1 MTDTAPA
8 APAPGSGRRVGL
20 VDGAADA
27 TTQRF
32 WVVLDEDAVVQLD
45 DLLVCHQQLPGGG
58 SVAHF
63 GIVVEGRRHIEGAS
77 FASDT
82 MRIAGDQT
90 MPGLTARRV
99 EVQVLRTDPELWLA
113 PEPGAEVRRAA
124 GTEREQA
131 LFMDQ
136 MEAPLAVGLD
146 QAGDPV
152 YVDFAFLNG
161 TKGGH
166 VNISGISG
174 VATKTSYA
182 LFLLYQLLETDHG
195 KSLLGTGSAQTR
207 ALVFNVKGE
216 DLLHLD
222 RPNARFGERPDAAEQ
237 WRTLGVAEPGPFESV
252 CLYAPRGEG
261 ASADS
266 VAPEVISRRSDEV
279 TTFGWNPADFVR
291 EGLLRFCFTEAD
303 DARTQ
308 VPFIEQRVRVQLAR
322 HAYPMAGRP
331 GALVM
336 AEPPGGTGFNFD
348 RVITERRPELE
359 PGDGFGVRSF
369 ADLISYI
376 ENKVD
381 PELDDTSWT
390 GGVQQ
395 GTVMAFLRRLFALT
409 PRMGHLIRDGVAK
422 VDIRSGAS
430 IHVVDVHSLHTTAQR
445 FVVGALLDEV
455 FSAKQGTGR
464 EPLRF
469 VVLDELNKYAP
480 REGSSPIKD
489 LLVDIAERGRSLGVL
504 LVGAQQA
511 ATAVDPAIIRNSAI
525 KVVGRLDSAESAEYR
540 FLTQELRERAT
551 RFLPGTMVLDQP
563 LIPAPIPLRFPFP
576 AFATNP
582 DEGFDAASNEARTNE
597 VFGKL

>member
-1 MTDTAPA
+1 MTDTTPSAPA
-8 APAPGSGRRVGL
+8 SGSGRRVGL
-20 VDGAADA
+20 IDGATDS

-45 DLLVCHQQLPGGG
+45 DLLVCRQRLPDGR

-63 GIVVEGRRHIEGAS
+63 GIVVEGRRHIEGAT

-82 MRIAGDQT
+82 VRIAGEQT

-99 EVQVLRTDPELWLA
+99 EVQVLRTAPELWLA
-113 PEPGAEVRRAA
+113 PEPGAEVHRAA
-124 GTEREQA
+124 GAEREQA

-152 YVDFAFLNG
+152 FVDFAFLNG

-182 LFLLYQLLETDHG
+182 LFLLYQLLETAHG
-195 KSLLGTGSAQTR
+195 KSLLGMGSAQTR

-222 RPNARFGERPDAAEQ
+222 RPNARFGERPDATEQ
-237 WRTLGVAEPGPFESV
+237 WRALGVTEPGPFRSV

-266 VAPEVISRRSDEV
+266 VAPDVVSRRSDEV
-279 TTFGWNPADFVR
+279 TAFGWTPAEFVR

-322 HAYPMAGRP
+322 HAYPMKGRP

-336 AEPPGGTGFNFD
+336 AEPPGGTGFNLD
-348 RVITERRPELE
+348 RVITDRRPELE
-359 PGDGFGVRSF
+359 PGEGFGVRSF
-369 ADLISYI
+369 ADLISYV
-376 ENKVD
+376 EDKVD
-381 PELDDTSWT
+381 PENEDTSWT
-390 GGVQQ
+390 GGVQA

-409 PRMGHLIRDGVAK
+409 PRLGHLIRDGVTK
-422 VDIRSGAS
+422 VDIRAGAS

-489 LLVDIAERGRSLGVL
+489 VLVDIAERGRSLGVL

-582 DEGFDAASNEARTNE
+582 DEGAGAAASGDESAE
-597 VFGKL
+597 VFDKL